1 MVRKRVWRVVM
12 LTMLLMLGFWTTT
25 TVQPQE
31 VPGFLQASPSIPRL
45 GLPINRPSWELGDT
59 LDPTLSLMP
68 ACAADEGN
76 HLVLSGRGGVPSDP
90 RHLLRGSFL
99 WLDEFPEEL
108 GQDGSGETLAQLRDL
123 NRQGQA
129 LVQRG
134 QSLAALE
141 VWQEAEQA
149 YERAGMETGRWGS
162 RLNQIEQLRALG
174 RYPLALNGLI
184 AILPEL
190 EGLSPSPV
198 TVQAYG
204 LLGELLQMMAE
215 PEQSQTMLQEGLRLA
230 EELGDSRLKPQLQF
244 GLANG
249 YSHRQ
254 QFLEAIRAY
263 ERVIELSASDESLE
277 SWALQARLN
286 RLRILLLRKELTV
299 AAAALG
305 EIEAD
310 LQLRSPSRLTSYGR
324 INLSESLL
332 RWDAIA
338 YQEVAV
344 EQLSQAVAE
353 ADSLG
358 DVRAQSYAL
367 GRLGQLYETRQQW
380 PAALQM
386 TQRALSLAQSLD
398 GRDLTVL
405 WQWQLARILAARG
418 ERLPALAL
426 YRDTV
431 EVLSQL
437 RLDLLGLDPELQFP
451 YRQQIEPVYHGLVR
465 LLLQSAE
472 EAEPAQKQAYL
483 REAQST
489 LISLRLSEL
498 DNFFRETCLAAEA
511 IDLEA
516 LDESAAVF
524 YTAILS
530 DRLAVIL
537 SIAGELPIVYETQQ
551 PRSQLEERLALMLQ
565 SINPGV
571 AEEDRLER
579 SAQAYDWLIRPVQ
592 EVLEEHEIKT
602 LVFVPDGSLRNIPLG
617 ALYDRTSGEYL
628 IEQYAIALTQSLQ
641 LLETGT
647 LAQGEFK
654 ALLGG
659 LSEAHQGFTAIPAVE
674 SEVRHI
680 AELIPGTQ
688 SLLNHAF
695 TREALVAQSRNTDFN
710 VIHLA
715 THGQFSSR
723 ADDTFLLTW
732 NGRIDVKDLD
742 LVLRSPTR
750 LNPIDLL
757 VLSACQT
764 ATGDDRATLGIAGF
778 ALRSGARSTLATL
791 WSVQDDPTAELMV
804 HFYENLWHN
813 GGQKKAESLRQAQ
826 LALLHSQDYHHP
838 AYWSPFVLVG
848 NWQ

>member
-1 MVRKRVWRVVM
+1 MMVRKRVWRVVM
-12 LTMLLMLGFWTTT
+12 LIMLLVLGFCVPLK
-25 TVQPQE
+25 VQSQGIPGLSQSE
-31 VPGFLQASPSIPRL
+31 VTMPRL
-45 GLPINRPSWELGDT
+45 GLPIYRPSWELGDT
-59 LDPTLSLMP
+59 VDPTLSLMP

-76 HLVLSGRGGVPSDP
+76 HLVLSGRGGVPEDP
-90 RHLLRGSFL
+90 RYLLRGTVL
-99 WLDEFPEEL
+99 WRDEFSEGLEEL
-108 GQDGSGETLAQLRDL
+108 SKETLAQLEDL
-123 NRQGQA
+123 NRRGQE
-129 LVQRG
+129 LVERG

-141 VWQEAEQA
+141 VWRAAEQA
-149 YERAGMETGRWGS
+149 YAQAGIDGGVWGS

-174 RYPLALNGLI
+174 RYPLARQALTS
-184 AILPEL
+184 ILPEL
-190 EGLSPSPV
+190 QALSPSPL

-204 LLGELLQMMAE
+204 LLGELLQIMAE
-215 PEQSQTMLQEGLRLA
+215 PEQSQEVLEEGVRLA
-230 EELGDSRLKPQLQF
+230 EALGDSRLVAQLQF
-244 GLANG
+244 RLANG
-249 YSHRQ
+249 DGHQRRLSQ
-254 QFLEAIRAY
+254 ALERY
-263 ERVIELSASDESLE
+263 ERVMETLDSEADLGLE
-277 SWALQARLN
+277 ARLN
-286 RLRILLLRKELTV
+286 RLRILVLRKELTE
-299 AAAALG
+299 AEAALA
-305 EIEAD
+305 EVEAD
-310 LQLRSPSRLTSYGR
+310 LQRRSPSRRTSYGR
-324 INLSESLL
+324 INLAESLL
-332 RWDAIA
+332 QWDGPG
-338 YQEVAV
+338 YQELAV
-344 EQLSQAVAE
+344 EQLSQGVRE
-353 ADSLG
+353 AHDLG
-358 DVRAQSYAL
+358 DLRGESYGL
-367 GRLGQLYETRQQW
+367 GHLGQLYEGQEDW
-380 PAALQM
+380 PAAADM

-431 EVLSQL
+431 ALLSEL

-465 LLLQSAE
+465 LLLQSAA
-472 EAEPAQKQAYL
+472 EAEPEQKQANL
-483 REAQST
+483 REAQQT

-537 SIAGELPIVYETQQ
+537 SIAGESPLVYETEK
-551 PRSQLEERLALMLQ
+551 PRSDVEESLELMLQ
-565 SINPGV
+565 SINPAV

-579 SAQAYDWLIRPVQ
+579 SAQVYDWLIRPVQ
-592 EVLEEHEIKT
+592 ELLEEHEIKT
-602 LVFVPDGSLRNIPLG
+602 LVFVPDGSLRNVPLG

-628 IEQYAIALTQSLQ
+628 IEQYAIALTQSLR
-641 LLETGT
+641 LLETGS
-647 LAQGEFK
+647 LAEGEFR

-674 SEVRHI
+674 SEVRQI

-688 SLLNHAF
+688 SLLNRAF

-723 ADDTFLLTW
+723 ADETFLLTW
-732 NGRIDVKDLD
+732 DGRIQVSDLD
-742 LVLRSPTR
+742 QVLRSPTR

-791 WSVQDDPTAELMV
+791 WSVQDEPTAELMV
-804 HFYENLWHN
+804 RFYEELWRN
-813 GGQKKAESLRQAQ
+813 SGQKKAESLRQAQ
-826 LALLHSQDYHHP
+826 LALLRSQEYRHP
-838 AYWSPFVLVG
+838 ADWSPFVLVG
-848 NWQ
+848 NWL

>member
-1 MVRKRVWRVVM
+1 
-12 LTMLLMLGFWTTT
+12 MLLMLGFWTTT
-25 TVQPQE
+25 RVQPQE
-31 VPGFLQASPSIPRL
+31 IPGFLQADRSIPRL

-90 RHLLRGSFL
+90 RHLLRGRASAVLSPSVL

-108 GQDGSGETLAQLRDL
+108 GQDVPGETLAELRDL
-123 NRQGQA
+123 NRRGQE

-149 YERAGMETGRWGS
+149 YEQAGIEMGRWAS
-162 RLNQIEQLRALG
+162 RLNQIEQLGALG

-184 AILPEL
+184 SILPEL
-190 EGLSPSPV
+190 EALSPSPL

-204 LLGELLQMMAE
+204 MLGELLQIMAE
-215 PEQSQTMLQEGLRLA
+215 PEQSRAMLEEGLRLA
-230 EELGDSRLKPQLQF
+230 EELGDSRLVAQLQF

-249 YSHRQ
+249 YSHQQ
-254 QFLEAIRAY
+254 QFSEAIRVY
-263 ERVIELSASDESLE
+263 EKVIELSASDESLE
-277 SWALQARLN
+277 SLALQARLN
-286 RLRILLLRKELTV
+286 RLRILLLRKELT
-299 AAAALG
+299 AAEAALG

-310 LQLRSPSRLTSYGR
+310 LRSRPPSRLTSYGR

-332 RWDAIA
+332 QWDAIA
-338 YQEVAV
+338 HQELAAQ
-344 EQLSQAVAE
+344 QLSQAAAE
-353 ADSLG
+353 AESLG
-358 DVRAQSYAL
+358 DLRAESYAL
-367 GRLGQLYETRQQW
+367 GRLGQLYETEQQW
-380 PAALQM
+380 PLALQK

-405 WQWQLARILAARG
+405 WQWQLARILAAQG
-418 ERLPALAL
+418 ERSQAIEL

-451 YRQQIEPVYHGLVR
+451 YRQQIEPVYHGLVQ

-472 EAEPAQKQAYL
+472 EVEPAQKQAYL

-524 YTAILS
+524 YTAILG

-551 PRSQLEERLALMLQ
+551 PRSQLEESLELMLQ
-565 SINPGV
+565 SINPAV
-571 AEEDRLER
+571 AQEDRLER
-579 SAQAYDWLIRPVQ
+579 SAEVYDWLIRPVQ
-592 EVLEEHEIKT
+592 GLLKEHDIET

-641 LLETGT
+641 LLETGS

-688 SLLNHAF
+688 SLLNEDF

-732 NGRIDVKDLD
+732 NGRINVKDLD
-742 LVLRSPTR
+742 LVLRAPTR

-804 HFYENLWHN
+804 HFYEDLWRN
-813 GGQKKAESLRQAQ
+813 EGRKKAESLRQAQ
-826 LALLHSQDYHHP
+826 LALLRSEDYHHP